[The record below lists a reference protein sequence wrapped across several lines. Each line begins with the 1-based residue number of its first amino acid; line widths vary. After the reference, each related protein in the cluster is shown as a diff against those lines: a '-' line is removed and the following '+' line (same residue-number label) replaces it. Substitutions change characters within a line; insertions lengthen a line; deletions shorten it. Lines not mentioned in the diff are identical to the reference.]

1 MKTYNNENI
10 QDEMP
15 VMLIVEDDEDM
26 RFFIS
31 DHFSDAYRVHTAVN
45 GSDGMRKALEIIPDI
60 IISDVM
66 MPEMSGIDMCRHL
79 KENKVSSHIPIV
91 LLTARDSEM
100 AVIEGYQVDAD
111 DYISK
116 PFSTDLL
123 EVRTR
128 NLLKNRKR
136 LRDCFLAACLGNAVQ
151 NKNNTGMD
159 HQFMNELTLFI
170 ETNIDEPVLNVEK
183 LSDKLNMSRVSLYRK
198 IKSLTGLSV
207 IEFIREYKIK
217 KAAEL
222 LLQSTYNVNE
232 VCYKTGFTDV
242 DYFRKCFKLQYGL
255 SPKEYACSKRVAL
268 RFV

>member
-1 MKTYNNENI
+1 MKTYNGI
-10 QDEMP
+10 AQAEMP
-15 VMLIVEDDEDM
+15 VMLVVEDDEDM

-31 DHFSDAYRVHTAVN
+31 DHFSDTYRIHTAIN
-45 GSDGMRKALEIIPDI
+45 GIDGMRKALDIIPDI

-66 MPEMSGIDMCRHL
+66 MPGMSGIDMCRNL
-79 KENKVSSHIPIV
+79 KENKSSSHIPII

-100 AVIEGYQVDAD
+100 AVTEGYLVGAD

-116 PFSTDLL
+116 PFSTELL
-123 EVRTR
+123 DVRAG

-136 LRDCFLAACLGNAVQ
+136 LRDCFLAAYPDNFIKAKTGN
-151 NKNNTGMD
+151 GMD
-159 HQFMNELTLFI
+159 SRFMHELTFFI
-170 ETNIDEPVLNVEK
+170 DTNIDEPVLNVEK

-232 VCYKTGFTDV
+232 VCYKTGFSDV
-242 DYFRKCFKLQYGL
+242 DYFRKCFKSQYGL
-255 SPKEYACSKRVAL
+255 SPKEYACSKKSAL

>member
-1 MKTYNNENI
+1 
-10 QDEMP
+10 MP

-31 DHFSDAYRVHTAVN
+31 DHFSDNYRIHTATN
-45 GSDGMRKALEIIPDI
+45 GNDGMRKALELIPDI

-66 MPEMSGIDMCRHL
+66 MPGMSGIDMCRHL
-79 KENKVSSHIPIV
+79 KENKLSSHIPII
-91 LLTARDSEM
+91 LLTARDSEI
-100 AVIEGYQVDAD
+100 AVTEGYLVGAD
-111 DYISK
+111 DYVSK
-116 PFSTDLL
+116 PFSTELL
-123 EVRTR
+123 EVRTG

-136 LRDCFLAACLGNAVQ
+136 LRDCFLAAHPDNFV
-151 NKNNTGMD
+151 KTRTDIGMVD
-159 HQFMNELTLFI
+159 SRFIDELTLFI
-170 ETNIDEPVLNVEK
+170 DTNIDEPILNVEK

-207 IEFIREYKIK
+207 IEFIRGYKIK

-232 VCYKTGFTDV
+232 VCYKTGFSDV
-242 DYFRKCFKLQYGL
+242 DYFRKCFKSQYGL
-255 SPKEYACSKRVAL
+255 SPKEYACSKKPAL